1 MLSALHQTLFYIRT
15 LSLEEK
21 SGVGKERRQT
31 ELRREV
37 LTLVPREL
45 ALQQP
50 LTQVGQQKG
59 QA

>member
-1 MLSALHQTLFYIRT
+1 M
-15 LSLEEK
+15 
-21 SGVGKERRQT
+21 GKERRQT
-31 ELRREV
+31 ELRGEV